1 MRKYKRAIA
10 RYRMKMDGIERM
22 NRKAFFIGGKL
33 RTGCSFFAKNWRKYL
48 ETEKMTKRRRL
59 RAA

>member
-22 NRKAFFIGGKL
+22 NRKTKRG
-33 RTGCSFFAKNWRKYL
+33 RSFFAMNWRKYL
-48 ETEKMTKRRRL
+48 EPAKTAKRKRL